1 MPCARSR
8 WAFAGVPANPA
19 TRMPCRFAAATTRPS
34 GLPSER
40 SSRSASTV
48 VPRARARSSGPTNR
62 PSTPGV
68 AAIGV
73 DVGQGADR
81 LDHDEAAHRG
91 VRRGR
96 VRGGAAPQRR
106 ERTPAAV
113 ALGRVARRASREHG
127 IRPAGHRRHDDR
139 GGTGIQGGSDPDR
152 VDGRHAHDER
162 GPGIRQAPAGR
173 VQGGA
178 VDRAVLRVERHPV
191 EAARREPPE
200 QVDVGGEGP
209 DAARVL
215 DHPRGDAAPA
225 WSALPYAMW
234 SSASSTAGLAW
245 PGAVD
250 PVKQGRTAARQR
262 RRDARLESSSASHG
276 TRKDWCGS
284 RAPAAPRPVVVPL
297 GSLEQA

>member
-19 TRMPCRFAAATTRPS
+19 TRMPCRVRGRDHPAERVALRAVVEERRRPWCPGRGRGRAGRRTGRRRPGS
-34 GLPSER
+34 P
-40 SSRSASTV
+40 RSASTS
-48 VPRARARSSGPTNR
+48 ARAPTVSTMTRQRTAAFAATGSGR
-62 PSTPGV
+62 
-68 AAIGV
+68 
-73 DVGQGADR
+73 
-81 LDHDEAAHRG
+81 
-91 VRRGR
+91 
-96 VRGGAAPQRR
+96 GAAPQRR
-106 ERTPAAV
+106 ERPPAAV
-113 ALGRVARRASREHG
+113 ALGRVARRAGREHG

-209 DAARVL
+209 DAARAV
-215 DHPRGDAAPA
+215 DHPRGDVPLRGRRCRTPCGPPHRRRPASRRPAPWAQSSRAAP
-225 WSALPYAMW
+225 L
-234 SSASSTAGLAW
+234 L
-245 PGAVD
+245 
-250 PVKQGRTAARQR
+250 GRAA
-262 RRDARLESSSASHG
+262 
-276 TRKDWCGS
+276 
-284 RAPAAPRPVVVPL
+284 
-297 GSLEQA
+297 